1 MATSVACYGGVGEIG
16 GNKILLE
23 DAGRRVMFDFG
34 KAFGRYGDYFDGV
47 FIKERVTRGLLDPL
61 ALGLVPPLRGLLRE
75 DLVPVLDPEL
85 LDITEIPSQG
95 RRKARS
101 EVSALPGASETFWKF
116 FEASGAPDYRDL
128 RRGDAPPV
136 DLVIVSHAHQD
147 HVSDLEYVNPD
158 VPAASSRMTAFIS
171 KVLLDAGP
179 AGVGGA
185 PFVLPRVPDTRGRLI
200 AEREAAVSRPWWFL
214 DGDLQGEDSD
224 DLLASPRAFWTGT
237 PGRRLD
243 SKSAAPIEGL
253 RLRSFPVDHSLYGAI
268 AVAIETDAGWI
279 AYTGDLRFHGSGGA
293 RTQAFAEIL
302 ADLRPAALLCEGT
315 RLTGGGKTTEA
326 EVEDHCLQTVRGAA
340 GQLVVA
346 DFAPRNVERLLV
358 FSRIAADTGRKL
370 LLQPKDAYL
379 LRAIQLADPEV
390 PDLLSLPHIGIYD
403 DPKAT
408 EQKWERLVRDRYAR
422 SIVGPRDVT
431 AHPGE
436 VVLAFSLTDVADMLD
451 LQLLLGAR
459 PGGVYLF
466 SNSQAYDDEQMVDLV
481 RLWNWT
487 EHLGLK
493 LVGLEPAARGSRG
506 EVTQVRPVSG
516 FHASGHAGQ
525 AELVQLVRDV
535 RPRLLIPIHTE
546 APQLWADLLRDVEDV
561 KIQCPTYAAPI
572 SIL

>member
-1 MATSVACYGGVGEIG
+1 MATIVTCYGGVGEIG

-23 DAGRRVMFDFG
+23 DAGRRVLFDFG
-34 KAFGRYGDYFDGV
+34 KAFGRYGAYFDGV

-75 DLVPVLDPEL
+75 DLVPVLDPSL
-85 LDITEIPSQG
+85 LDITEVPAAG
-95 RRKARS
+95 RRRAHS
-101 EVSALPGASETFWKF
+101 EVEALPEASESFWRF
-116 FEASGAPDYRDL
+116 FEGGGGPDYRDL
-128 RRGDAPPV
+128 RRENAPPV

-147 HVSDLEYVNPD
+147 HVSDLEYVTAD

-185 PFVLPRVPDTRGRLI
+185 PFVLPRVPDTRGRLV

-237 PGRRLD
+237 PGRQLD
-243 SKSAAPIEGL
+243 SRSAAPIAGL
-253 RLRSFPVDHSLYGAI
+253 RLQSFPVDHSLYGAI
-268 AVAIETDAGWI
+268 AVAVETDAGWI
-279 AYTGDLRFHGSGGA
+279 AYTGDLRFHGAGGA
-293 RTQAFAEIL
+293 QTQAFAEAL
-302 ADLRPAALLCEGT
+302 AGLMPSALLCEGT

-326 EVEDHCLQTVRGAA
+326 EVEDHCLRAVRAAA
-340 GQLVVA
+340 GELIVA
-346 DFAPRNVERLLV
+346 DFAPRNVERLLL
-358 FSRIAADTGRKL
+358 FARIAADTGRRL

-379 LRAIQLADPEV
+379 LRAIQLADPGI
-390 PDLLSLPHIGIYD
+390 PDLLALPHVGVYD

-408 EQKWERLVRDRYAR
+408 EQKWERLVRERYAR
-422 SIVGPRDVT
+422 IIIGPKDVT

-436 VVLAFSLTDVADMLD
+436 VLLAFSLTDVADMLD
-451 LQLLLGAR
+451 LQLLLGER

-487 EHLGLK
+487 EHLGLR
-493 LVGLEPAARGSRG
+493 LVGLEPAAWGARG
-506 EVTQVRPVSG
+506 EVTQVKPVPG
-516 FHASGHAGQ
+516 FHASGHAGRE
-525 AELVQLVRDV
+525 ELVQLVRDV
-535 RPRLLIPIHTE
+535 HPRLLIPIHTE
-546 APQLWADLLRDVEDV
+546 APQMWADLLRGADVPVE
-561 KIQCPTYAAPI
+561 CPTYAVPI
-572 SIL
+572 ALG

>member
-1 MATSVACYGGVGEIG
+1 LATSLICYGGVNEIG

-75 DLVPVLDPEL
+75 DLVPVLDPGWLE
-85 LDITEIPSQG
+85 ITQVPPAG
-95 RRKARS
+95 RRRARA
-101 EVSALPGASETFWKF
+101 EVGARPGASDSFWRF
-116 FEASGAPDYRDL
+116 FEASRPHDYRDL
-128 RRGDAPPV
+128 RRDDAPPV

-147 HVSDLEYVNPD
+147 HISDLEYVSAE

-185 PFVLPRVPDTRGRLI
+185 PFVLPRVPDERGRLI
-200 AEREAAVSRPWWFL
+200 AERQAAVSRPWWFL
-214 DGDLQGEDSD
+214 DGDLQGQDSE

-237 PGRRLD
+237 PGRQLAA
-243 SKSAAPIEGL
+243 KAAAPVEGL
-253 RLRSFPVDHSLYGAI
+253 RLRFFPVDHSLHGAI
-268 AVAIETDAGWI
+268 AVAVETDAGWI
-279 AYTGDLRFHGSGGA
+279 AYTGDLRFHGERGPLS
-293 RTQAFAEIL
+293 QAFVEEL
-302 ADLRPAALLCEGT
+302 ARLRPVALLCEGT
-315 RLTGGGKTTEA
+315 RLPGGDKTTEA
-326 EVEDHCLQTVRGAA
+326 EVGDLCLKAVREAA

-346 DFAPRNVERLLV
+346 DFAPRNVERLLA
-358 FSRIAADTGRKL
+358 FARIAAETGRRL

-379 LRAIQLADPEV
+379 MRAIHLADPSV
-390 PDLLSLPHIGIYD
+390 PDLMSLRQLGVYD

-408 EQKWERLVRDRYAR
+408 EQKWERLVRDRYAGI
-422 SIVGPRDVT
+422 IVGPRDVT
-431 AHPGE
+431 ADPGGCL
-436 VVLAFSLTDVADMLD
+436 LAFSLTDVADMLD
-451 LQLLLGAR
+451 LQLLLGTR

-487 EHLGLK
+487 NHLGLT
-493 LVGLEPAARGSRG
+493 LVGLKPAEKGPRG
-506 EVTQVRPVSG
+506 EITKVRPVPG

-535 RPRLLIPIHTE
+535 RPGLLIPIHTE
-546 APQLWADLLRDVEDV
+546 TPRLWAELLGDVGV
-561 KIQCPTYAAPI
+561 KIQCPAYASPI
-572 SIL
+572 SIP